1 MCPAGCICTI
11 ASTIDEPLV
20 YPFRSRSTIKQHFK
34 FFLYSAVCYDIS
46 VAFAPQLNPEADE
59 LSAKDFLAAFPTKHG
74 CSGQESNVKKGTSIS
89 KVKTASLTEKS
100 PRQERRNAR
109 ERGRKARLNAAFR
122 VLRSIVP
129 HDLDSTQRKLTQVEI
144 LRLAKNY
151 ICSLTTILQT
161 SNDNVAVS
169 YKQNSGICVGNFL
182 ANMNELT
189 TNFSEFV
196 NPDVRSSLENIQ
208 ASSMASSTAMY

>member
-1 MCPAGCICTI
+1 M
-11 ASTIDEPLV
+11 
-20 YPFRSRSTIKQHFK
+20 
-34 FFLYSAVCYDIS
+34 
-46 VAFAPQLNPEADE
+46 
-59 LSAKDFLAAFPTKHG
+59 
-74 CSGQESNVKKGTSIS
+74 
-89 KVKTASLTEKS
+89 KTTSLTEKS

-151 ICSLTTILQT
+151 ISSLTTILQT
-161 SNDNVAVS
+161 SNDNVAMS

-189 TNFSEFV
+189 TNFSELV

-208 ASSMASSTAMY
+208 ASSIASSTAMY

>member
-1 MCPAGCICTI
+1 MAFEPETDDL
-11 ASTIDEPLV
+11 ST
-20 YPFRSRSTIKQHFK
+20 
-34 FFLYSAVCYDIS
+34 
-46 VAFAPQLNPEADE
+46 
-59 LSAKDFLAAFPTKHG
+59 KDFLAAFPTEHT
-74 CSGQESNVKKGTSIS
+74 CSAQQNDVKKRTNIS
-89 KVKTASLTEKS
+89 KLKTTNLTEKS

-161 SNDNVAVS
+161 SNDNVAVG
-169 YKQNSGICVGNFL
+169 YRQNPGICVGNFFT
-182 ANMNELT
+182 NMNQLT
-189 TNFSEFV
+189 ANFSEFV
-196 NPDVRSSLENIQ
+196 KPDVRSQLGNIQ
-208 ASSMASSTAMY
+208 TGSIASSSAMS

>member
-1 MCPAGCICTI
+1 M
-11 ASTIDEPLV
+11 
-20 YPFRSRSTIKQHFK
+20 
-34 FFLYSAVCYDIS
+34 
-46 VAFAPQLNPEADE
+46 AFESETDE
-59 LSAKDFLAAFPTKHG
+59 LSTKNFLAAFPTKHS
-74 CSGQESNVKKGTSIS
+74 CSAQETDVKKRANIS
-89 KVKTASLTEKS
+89 KLKTTNLTEKS

-161 SNDNVAVS
+161 PNDNGAVN
-169 YKQNSGICVGNFL
+169 YKQNPTGICVGNFFT
-182 ANMNELT
+182 NMNQIKA
-189 TNFSEFV
+189 NFSEFV
-196 NPDVRSSLENIQ
+196 KPDVRSQLENIQ